1 MNFASLKSK
10 QAKRGRYFRPQLLE
24 LPSIEATTTSEGRYY
39 HTPEGDLPSVTTVLG
54 RKLDKSGLEI
64 WRARVGE
71 EEANRISTIA
81 TRRGSAIH
89 DLAEKYLLD
98 RDDYT
103 TGAMPVNIATFE
115 TLRPILDS
123 RVTDVKCI
131 EGALWSNTLNT
142 AGRVDLIAS
151 FDAIPSIIDF
161 KTSKR
166 IKTDSDILS
175 YFLQATCYSM
185 MLEER
190 TGIITPNIVILM
202 AVDHDDPLVFIKS
215 REQYMQQMKD
225 IFTCQ

>member
-1 MNFASLKSK
+1 MNFSDLKSK
-10 QAKRGRYFRPQLLE
+10 KAKRGRYFRPQLLE

-215 REQYMQQMKD
+215 REQYMQQVKD
-225 IFTCQ
+225 IFTCK

>member
-1 MNFASLKSK
+1 VNFASLKSK

>member
-1 MNFASLKSK
+1 MNFSDLKSK
-10 QAKRGRYFRPQLLE
+10 QAKRGRKYRPQLLE
-24 LPSIEATTTSEGRYY
+24 LPDIEATTSNEGRYY
-39 HTPEGDLPSVTTVLG
+39 HTPVGDLPSVTTVLG
-54 RKLDKSGLEI
+54 RKLDKSGLDA

-71 EEANRISTIA
+71 EEANRVSTMA

-103 TGAMPVNIATFE
+103 SGAMPVNIATFE

-131 EGALWSNTLNT
+131 EGALWSEVLHT

-151 FDAIPSIIDF
+151 FDTIPSIIDF

-166 IKTDSDILS
+166 IKTDADILS

-202 AVDHDDPLVFIKS
+202 AVDHYDPLIFVKQ
-215 REQYMQQMKD
+215 REQYIQQVKD
-225 IFTCQ
+225 IFTSQ

>member
-1 MNFASLKSK
+1 
-10 QAKRGRYFRPQLLE
+10 
-24 LPSIEATTTSEGRYY
+24 
-39 HTPEGDLPSVTTVLG
+39 
-54 RKLDKSGLEI
+54 
-64 WRARVGE
+64 
-71 EEANRISTIA
+71 
-81 TRRGSAIH
+81 
-89 DLAEKYLLD
+89 
-98 RDDYT
+98 
-103 TGAMPVNIATFE
+103 MPVNIATFE

-215 REQYMQQMKD
+215 REQYMQQVKD
-225 IFTCQ
+225 IFTCK

>member
-1 MNFASLKSK
+1 VNFASLKSK

-54 RKLDKSGLEI
+54 RKLDKSGLEA

-215 REQYMQQMKD
+215 REQYMQQVKD
-225 IFTCQ
+225 IFT

>member
-1 MNFASLKSK
+1 MNFSDLKSNK
-10 QAKRGRYFRPQLLE
+10 AKRGRYFRPQLLD
-24 LPSIEATTTSEGRYY
+24 LPSIDATTTNEGRYY
-39 HTPEGDLPSVTTVLG
+39 HTPIGDLPSVTTVLG
-54 RKLDKSGLEI
+54 RKLDKSGLEA

-71 EEANRISTIA
+71 EEANRVSTIA

-103 TGAMPVNIATFE
+103 SGAMPVNIATFE
-115 TLRPILDS
+115 TIRPVLDQ
-123 RVTDVKCI
+123 RVTNVTCI
-131 EGALWSNTLNT
+131 EGALWSEVLHT

-151 FDAIPSIIDF
+151 FDDVPSIIDF

-166 IKTDSDILS
+166 VKTEDDIQS
-175 YFLQATCYSM
+175 YFLQATCYSL

-190 TGIITPNIVILM
+190 TGIITPNIVIIM
-202 AVDHDDPLVFIKS
+202 AVDHDDPLVFVKS
-215 REQYMQQMKD
+215 RELYVERVRD

>member
-54 RKLDKSGLEI
+54 RKLDKSGLEA

-215 REQYMQQMKD
+215 REQYMQQVKD
-225 IFTCQ
+225 IFT